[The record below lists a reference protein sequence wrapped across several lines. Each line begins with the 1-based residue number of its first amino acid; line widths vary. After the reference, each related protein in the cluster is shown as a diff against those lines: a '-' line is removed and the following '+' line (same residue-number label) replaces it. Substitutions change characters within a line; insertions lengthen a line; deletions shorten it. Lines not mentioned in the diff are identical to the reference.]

1 MLGVVQGTEI
11 FVSRITQDA
20 IAEAQRQERFS
31 KILLKYFLNRKAKL
45 ERKLVRKLPMEDMA
59 ILPKDLSQW
68 AIMDKEN
75 GATQPILVH
84 TNQKENIFL
93 ADKIK
98 IERAGG

>member
-1 MLGVVQGTEI
+1 
-11 FVSRITQDA
+11 
-20 IAEAQRQERFS
+20 
-31 KILLKYFLNRKAKL
+31 
-45 ERKLVRKLPMEDMA
+45 MEDMA

-75 GATQPILVH
+75 GAILPILVH

-98 IERAGG
+98 IERPGDKGNDEI